1 MWNDNRLV
9 GRDEP
14 DSSSLLSPHSERL
27 SSTIRGGIVDRHRS
41 ITGVASGVS
50 KCGFISG
57 GS

>member
-9 GRDEP
+9 GLDEL

-27 SSTIRGGIVDRHRS
+27 SSTARGDIVDLHRS
-41 ITGVASGVS
+41 IVGVASGVS
-50 KCGFISG
+50 RCGFTSG